1 MTTDEWD
8 LYRAL
13 ESALAKHLLA
23 EHGRVDYLPLK
34 AMIDVILETTR
45 PYLK

>member
-1 MTTDEWD
+1 MTCEEYYLRRD
-8 LYRAL
+8 L